1 MNTLGLGGAVR
12 ARRMEVGMRQGEL
25 ARLAGVRQA
34 TVSKLEISGAG
45 SDELLGRVAE
55 QLATKPQALLTAA
68 VTQPARPVRR
78 LVVQRKAARLTLAD
92 VGCAVGCSGSYVSK
106 MERGVVPPSAAYERY
121 AMDVL
126 GAVTADFRM
135 PEGETPKD
143 DVEHPEGEKT

>member
-1 MNTLGLGGAVR
+1 MKTLGLGGAVR

-55 QLATKPQALLTAA
+55 QLATTPQALLTAA
-68 VTQPARPVRR
+68 VTQPARPPLGLRV
-78 LVVQRKAARLTLAD
+78 LRKAARLTLAD
-92 VGCAVGCSGSYVSK
+92 VGAAIGCSGSYVSK
-106 MERGVVPPSAAYERY
+106 MERGVAPTSAAYERY

-126 GAVTADFRM
+126 GAVMEACRM
-135 PEGETPKD
+135 PEEETPKD
-143 DVEHPEGEKT
+143 GVEHPEGETT